1 MTASK
6 AVAADI
12 AVVYA
17 VVVVTVLL
25 AAVAEFAAMEQHT
38 FKM

>member
-6 AVAADI
+6 AVATDI

-17 VVVVTVLL
+17 VVVVTVLP
-25 AAVAEFAAMEQHT
+25 AAVAAFAAMEQHT
-38 FKM
+38 LKM